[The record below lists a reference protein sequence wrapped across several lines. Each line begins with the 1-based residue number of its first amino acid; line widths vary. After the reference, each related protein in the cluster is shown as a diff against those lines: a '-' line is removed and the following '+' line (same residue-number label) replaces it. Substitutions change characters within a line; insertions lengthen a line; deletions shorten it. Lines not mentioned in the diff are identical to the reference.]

1 MKISIIT
8 VCFNNKSTIKNC
20 LDSVSQQSGE
30 IEHIIID
37 GSSTDG
43 TIDII
48 KIYPHVAFFNS
59 EKDKGIYDALNKGLN
74 AATGDIIGFLHS
86 DDVFSSNTILKQV
99 EAYFLNDSSID
110 AIYGDIQF
118 VDKNGKKFRYYSS
131 RKFKNHDFSKGKMPA
146 HTSFFARKKVYDA
159 YNFKLGYQIAADF
172 DHLLRVFFSG
182 KYNICY
188 KPILTTYMLTGGA
201 STKNIRSRITINK
214 EILRS
219 CRENGLKTNL
229 VKVYSKYLQK
239 IFEFKF

>member
-1 MKISIIT
+1 MNISIIT
-8 VCFNNKSTIKNC
+8 ACYNNESTIKKC
-20 LDSVSQQSGE
+20 LDSVSQQSGD
-30 IEHIIID
+30 IEHILID
-37 GSSTDG
+37 GLSTDG

-48 KIYPHVAFFNS
+48 KSYPHVAFFSS
-59 EKDKGIYDALNKGLN
+59 EKDAGIYDALNKGLEV
-74 AATGDIIGFLHS
+74 ATGDIIGFLHS
-86 DDVFSSNTILKQV
+86 DDVFCSNDILKQV
-99 EAYFLNDSSID
+99 GLFFQNDKSLD

-118 VDKNGKKFRYYSS
+118 VDTNGKKVRYYSS

-159 YNFKLGYQIAADF
+159 YKFKLGYRIAADF
-172 DHLLRVFFSG
+172 DHLLRVFLSE
-182 KYNICY
+182 KYNISY

-219 CRENGLKTNL
+219 CRENGLETNL
-229 VKVYSKYLQK
+229 VKIYSKYLQK